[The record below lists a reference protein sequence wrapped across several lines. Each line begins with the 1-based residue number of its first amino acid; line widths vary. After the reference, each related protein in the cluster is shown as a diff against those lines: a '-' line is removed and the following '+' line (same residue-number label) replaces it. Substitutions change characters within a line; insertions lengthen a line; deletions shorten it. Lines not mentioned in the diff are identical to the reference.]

1 MSDIDSLNQRVMQH
15 LPTVGSVLIKGSRFM
30 KMERVIE
37 AINACH
43 GHNKKETTPCC

>member
-1 MSDIDSLNQRVMQH
+1 LTQRVMQH
-15 LPTVGSVLIKGSRFM
+15 LPTLGSVLVKGSRFM

-43 GHNKKETTPCC
+43 DHNIKDTTPCC